1 MTFVDN
7 VRGDVLGAVGVIF
20 LLYTTLSMIQKVEE
34 AFNFVW
40 RVAQPRSLM
49 DSGPAITQEFK
60 RNTDYILDCEGTPSI
75 HVAEPQKP

>member
-1 MTFVDN
+1 MDSTLY
-7 VRGDVLGAVGVIF
+7 VLEGRREVGYLCPGWI
-20 LLYTTLSMIQKVEE
+20 S
-34 AFNFVW
+34 
-40 RVAQPRSLM
+40 M